1 MGFFNRSDD
10 PAPGGSAP
18 GEGDNKPAAS
28 GGVLPQLAAARERL
42 KARDLP
48 GAMAI
53 YEQVIAAA
61 GDRSDV
67 LMTISA
73 DLGTNG
79 HVQQII
85 ELLAPRYEAERHGA
99 PAGFNLLQAYLATR

>member
-10 PAPGGSAP
+10 PVPASGPGP
-18 GEGDNKPAAS
+18 GDNKPAAS

-85 ELLAPRYEAERHGA
+85 ELLAPRYEA
-99 PAGFNLLQAYLATR
+99 